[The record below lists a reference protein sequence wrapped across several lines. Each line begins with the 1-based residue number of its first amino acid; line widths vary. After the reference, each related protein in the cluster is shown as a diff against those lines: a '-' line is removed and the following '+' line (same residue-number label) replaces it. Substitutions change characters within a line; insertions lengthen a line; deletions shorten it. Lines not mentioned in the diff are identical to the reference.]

1 MIVLYQ
7 ISLYTDKMSA
17 GKFHQC
23 THILHIHDDLW
34 SYLHRQA
41 NALYYERWCENII
54 SSLFN
59 IPSEIVLFLSQ

>member
-1 MIVLYQ
+1 
-7 ISLYTDKMSA
+7 MSA

-54 SSLFN
+54 SSLFD